1 MFNNPASMSDPNG
14 DFPVALLIGAAIGAY
29 SGHQLG
35 KASGATGLGMA
46 AYMFGGAIMGGL
58 SGGIGNAISTSG
70 IAFSNTLAIVG
81 ASAANSLGM
90 KALSGGQMDFSVS
103 FGFGSYN
110 FDSGE
115 FGYLGKGGNS
125 RLTNLGYGLGA
136 FANLSDAYGFAKG
149 AYGSKAE
156 EVSLM
161 TKNDPI
167 GHNAVVDKSG
177 NTIIS
182 VGPSGTVNA
191 SNKEFLTG
199 SFPGGVNDWNN
210 YYSDANKFTV
220 SKIRILNVRVDKLND
235 FANSSLKNFD
245 YGILRW
251 KGYSCVSAASK
262 GLLNAGV
269 LHIPYINHPSILQLQ
284 MAIRRYSFM
293 SYSVQN

>member
-1 MFNNPASMSDPNG
+1 
-14 DFPVALLIGAAIGAY
+14 LKIYAI
-29 SGHQLG
+29 
-35 KASGATGLGMA
+35 
-46 AYMFGGAIMGGL
+46 FFC
-58 SGGIGNAISTSG
+58 N
-70 IAFSNTLAIVG
+70 NTLPI
-81 ASAANSLGM
+81 LH
-90 KALSGGQMDFSVS
+90 
-103 FGFGSYN
+103 FGSY
-110 FDSGE
+110 E
-115 FGYLGKGGNS
+115 QKC
-125 RLTNLGYGLGA
+125 
-136 FANLSDAYGFAKG
+136 
-149 AYGSKAE
+149 
-156 EVSLM
+156 
-161 TKNDPI
+161 P
-167 GHNAVVDKSG
+167 
-177 NTIIS
+177 
-182 VGPSGTVNA
+182 
-191 SNKEFLTG
+191 NKEFLTG